1 MANLEDLAAGAAGC
15 GKRTSLNQLLGRLS
29 PSHLKDYMQNLKG
42 SMKQR
47 TFSSTTNNEQVI
59 FKLGGTS
66 LESEKVQQV
75 HPIVVMATDVSHMH
89 SKRSETSHD
98 VWNAGQSSY

>member
-1 MANLEDLAAGAAGC
+1 M
-15 GKRTSLNQLLGRLS
+15 LGGLS
-29 PSHLKDYMQNLKG
+29 PKHLKDYMQNLKG
-42 SMKQR
+42 PMKQR
-47 TFSSTTNNEQVI
+47 TYSSTTNNEQGI
-59 FKLGGTS
+59 LRLGGIS